1 MRFENKVVI
10 ITGAAQ
16 GIGRACAREF
26 AREGAI
32 VVIADLNEALGK
44 ELENEIKSAGGTALF
59 VHVDASERL
68 DVHNM
73 LAATL
78 DTYERVD
85 VLINNVGI
93 DIVGDFL
100 DFDEADFDRVLRV
113 NLKSTFLCSQAV
125 ARQMV
130 EQIDLEGGVPH
141 NEAGYAIINMS
152 SVSAITA
159 SGDNVAYATSKAG
172 LNQLTRSMAI
182 ALAPHGIRV
191 NAIAPGK
198 IATDAVKKATLDLEA
213 REAILTHTPLG
224 RVGTPDEIATIA
236 TFLASQDASYM
247 TGQCLYAEGGRLA
260 LNYAMNKK
268 STKD

>member
-1 MRFENKVVI
+1 MRFESKVVI

-16 GIGRACAREF
+16 GIGRACARRF
-26 AREGAI
+26 AKEGAI
-32 VVIADLNEALGK
+32 VVIADLDEETGRD
-44 ELENEIKSAGGTALF
+44 LEDEINSAGTPALY

-78 DTYERVD
+78 DNYQRVD

-93 DIVGDFL
+93 DVTGNFL
-100 DFDEADFDRVLRV
+100 DFEEDDFDRTLRV
-113 NLKSTFLCSQAV
+113 NLKSAFLCSQAV

-130 EQIDLEGGVPH
+130 EQIELEGGVRH
-141 NEAGYAIINMS
+141 DEAGYAIINMS

-159 SGDNVAYATSKAG
+159 SGDNVVFAASKAG
-172 LNQLTRSMAI
+172 LNQLTRASAM

-198 IATDAVKKATLDLEA
+198 ISTNTVKNAAIDPESRDANAP
-213 REAILTHTPLG
+213 RPPLSRMG
-224 RVGTPDEIATIA
+224 SPDEIASIA
-236 TFLASQDASYM
+236 AFLASEDAAYM
-247 TGQCLYAEGGRLA
+247 TGQCLYAEGGQLA
-260 LNYAMNKK
+260 LNYTMGKA
-268 STKD
+268 SKD